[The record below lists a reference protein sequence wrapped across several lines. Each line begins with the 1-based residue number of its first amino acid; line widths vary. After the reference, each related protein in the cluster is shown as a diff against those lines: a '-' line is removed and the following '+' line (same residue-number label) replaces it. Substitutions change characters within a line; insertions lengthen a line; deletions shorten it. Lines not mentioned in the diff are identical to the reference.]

1 MQNRFGFKD
10 FVLLVVIL
18 VIGLLVVL
26 QMLQADRVWSRIGD
40 IQSKM
45 SEIEQQIAMGGNDD
59 LRRELSE
66 LKTLIATRPININ
79 LGGGPQFARPP
90 MIGASF
96 NAGVSMYA

>member
-45 SEIEQQIAMGGNDD
+45 
-59 LRRELSE
+59 LS
-66 LKTLIATRPININ
+66 LIHI
-79 LGGGPQFARPP
+79 
-90 MIGASF
+90 
-96 NAGVSMYA
+96 